1 MLVLVADDNEINVK
15 VASAFLKSLGVPKDS
30 VITALNG
37 EQAIEQCEK
46 HKVDLVFM
54 DIQMPVVDGLQ
65 ATTEILAGDGHKPV
79 IVALTANATAG
90 VEQDYLDLGMKMVI
104 PKPVTKPA
112 FQLALELIEQ
122 KA

>member
-1 MLVLVADDNEINVK
+1 MLVLVADDNDINVK
-15 VASAFLKSLGVPKDS
+15 VASAFLKSLGVPKES
-30 VITALNG
+30 VITAQNG
-37 EQAIEQCEK
+37 EEAIEKCQN

-65 ATTEILAGDGHKPV
+65 ATDEILRTEGHKPV

-90 VEQDYLDLGMKMVI
+90 VEQDYLDRGMKMVI

-112 FQLALELIEQ
+112 FQEALDLIQ
-122 KA
+122 